1 MHIWNITGCC
11 QITAKWMYQFTH
23 YQQYLVFQNQMSF
36 LYQFAGYELVSKV
49 SSCIFWLLMSLSII
63 SWVLAFGFF
72 HVWVVISYSHFP
84 LGFFSV
90 CVSLC
95 LFSLS
100 PIPTTVDFQAFWYS
114 RFLIFCFTPCT
125 SSLGLSFYFV
135 YDSFCCTRSFY
146 ILKSWG
152 N

>member
-11 QITAKWMYQFTH
+11 QITAKWMYQFTR

-36 LYQFAGYELVSKV
+36 SLPICWLWTGIKV

-72 HVWVVISYSHFP
+72 SCVGCNILFP
-84 LGFFSV
+84 FYTGFFSL

-95 LFSLS
+95 LSLFPSHTYHSWFFDILDSNLLFYTLHIFSWL
-100 PIPTTVDFQAFWYS
+100 V
-114 RFLIFCFTPCT
+114 FLLCIWQ
-125 SSLGLSFYFV
+125 LLLH
-135 YDSFCCTRSFY
+135 RSFY
-146 ILKSWG
+146 ILKSWS